1 MPRYRVRF
9 EGFAVVEA
17 ENPEAAEFMDN
28 ELYAEKYI
36 TDVEE
41 IDSEEMFM

>member
-17 ENPEAAEFMDN
+17 ESPEAAEYLDD
-28 ELYAEKYI
+28 EIYAERYV

-41 IDSEEMFM
+41 IDNEEMFM

>member
-1 MPRYRVRF
+1 MPRYKVRY

-17 ENPEAAEFMDN
+17 ENPEAAEFMEN
-28 ELYAEKYI
+28 ELYEEKYV

-41 IDSEEMFM
+41 IDSEEMFV